1 MSNRKRGAEEY
12 QTKESTAE
20 TPGVA
25 LEELDFEDPFED
37 QFEQE
42 ELHLEPESDDEGDVD
57 VSLKSLQEEQ
67 EQEAPQRQTWR
78 PGVDKLPEGEVL
90 EYDPSAY
97 VMYHSLKTEW
107 PCLSFDIIKDN
118 LGDNRQRFP
127 LSMYMVIGSQADRT
141 DRNKLTVVKM
151 SDLHKI
157 QQQQDSEDEGNCF
170 CMLVVVLYAL
180 LIFC

>member
-1 MSNRKRGAEEY
+1 MSNRKRGAEDY
-12 QTKESTAE
+12 QTKESTTEPVGCSAE
-20 TPGVA
+20 ELDG
-25 LEELDFEDPFED
+25 LDFEDPFED

-42 ELHLEPESDDEGDVD
+42 ELHMEPESDEEGDGT
-57 VSLKSLQEEQ
+57 KQLQEEP
-67 EQEAPQRQTWR
+67 EAEPETPNRQTWR

-107 PCLSFDIIKDN
+107 PCLSFDIIRDN

-127 LSMYMVIGSQADRT
+127 LSMYMVIGSQADRA
-141 DRNKLTVVKM
+141 DRNKLTVAKM

-157 QQQQDSEDEGNCF
+157 HQQHDSEDEGN
-170 CMLVVVLYAL
+170 VT
-180 LIFC
+180 